1 MIILKIWLLGSLS
14 YPIIDLRNR
23 RSQTR
28 GVYYLRGS
36 LIIMQDD
43 ATPTDTTPSQKRE
56 TPEDA
61 GAAQEPERRV
71 RPRETPVGAGAAAA
85 PEPEEEEE
93 KAVAPPFEDRGAAR
107 QRMLEQMDKAL
118 TELPEGSEGQRA
130 VLGTLV
136 LAARDARNDV
146 AAMEDADGDTVAVP
160 PAPPRT
166 AVRYWQIRGP
176 SAAQRARWGPGNPF
190 WDPEEEEEETA
201 PRIFG
206 SPPIDDNTPPDPW
219 VREEFEVETGRVVHQ
234 ETIEGEPPRRCCN
247 H

>member
-1 MIILKIWLLGSLS
+1 MLLRVKLVTLITLKILASS
-14 YPIIDLRNR
+14 
-23 RSQTR
+23 
-28 GVYYLRGS
+28 VV

-43 ATPTDTTPSQKRE
+43 ATTTGTTPSQKRE

-61 GAAQEPERRV
+61 DTGHTAQEPERRV
-71 RPRETPVGAGAAAA
+71 RPRETPVGAPAAAA
-85 PEPEEEEE
+85 PEPEE
-93 KAVAPPFEDRGAAR
+93 GASAEA
-107 QRMLEQMDKAL
+107 QS
-118 TELPEGSEGQRA
+118 EGSNNG
-130 VLGTLV
+130 
-136 LAARDARNDV
+136 D
-146 AAMEDADGDTVAVP
+146 DADEEGDTVA
-160 PAPPRT
+160 APRT

-190 WDPEEEEEETA
+190 WDPDSEEETA

-206 SPPIDDNTPPDPW
+206 STPIDDNTPPDPW

>member
-23 RSQTR
+23 RSHARR
-28 GVYYLRGS
+28 GYYLRGS

-43 ATPTDTTPSQKRE
+43 ATPTDTTPSQKRLKRE

-61 GAAQEPERRV
+61 GTAQEPERRV
-71 RPRETPVGAGAAAA
+71 RPRETPVGEGAAAA
-85 PEPEEEEE
+85 PEPEEGASAE
-93 KAVAPPFEDRGAAR
+93 AQSEDSYNG
-107 QRMLEQMDKAL
+107 D
-118 TELPEGSEGQRA
+118 
-130 VLGTLV
+130 
-136 LAARDARNDV
+136 
-146 AAMEDADGDTVAVP
+146 DADEAKDDEEGDTVA
-160 PAPPRT
+160 APRT

-206 SPPIDDNTPPDPW
+206 STPIDDNTPPDPW

-234 ETIEGEPPRRCCN
+234 ETIEGEPPR

>member
-1 MIILKIWLLGSLS
+1 MSGTIVGTVTGASDRGACARIFRVNFSNMIILKIWLLGSLS

-23 RSQTR
+23 RSHARR
-28 GVYYLRGS
+28 GYYLRGS

-61 GAAQEPERRV
+61 GTAQEPERRV
-71 RPRETPVGAGAAAA
+71 RPRETPVGEGAAAA
-85 PEPEEEEE
+85 PEPEE
-93 KAVAPPFEDRGAAR
+93 GASAEA
-107 QRMLEQMDKAL
+107 QS
-118 TELPEGSEGQRA
+118 EGSNNG
-130 VLGTLV
+130 
-136 LAARDARNDV
+136 D
-146 AAMEDADGDTVAVP
+146 DADEAKDDDTVAVP

-166 AVRYWQIRGP
+166 AVRYWRIRGP
-176 SAAQRARWGPGNPF
+176 TAAERARFERPENPF
-190 WDPEEEEEETA
+190 WDPEAEIA

-206 SPPIDDNTPPDPW
+206 STPIDDNTPPDPW

>member
-1 MIILKIWLLGSLS
+1 MSRTTRRR
-14 YPIIDLRNR
+14 PTRRPR
-23 RSQTR
+23 RS
-28 GVYYLRGS
+28 
-36 LIIMQDD
+36 
-43 ATPTDTTPSQKRE
+43 AE

-61 GAAQEPERRV
+61 NAAQEPERRV

-93 KAVAPPFEDRGAAR
+93 EDAVAVVPPNADRGAAHESVLR
-107 QRMLEQMDKAL
+107 QMDQAL

-146 AAMEDADGDTVAVP
+146 AAMENV

-166 AVRYWQIRGP
+166 AVRYWQIRDGEAHGDP
-176 SAAQRARWGPGNPF
+176 STNPF
-190 WDPEEEEEETA
+190 LALRREPA
-201 PRIFG
+201 PG
-206 SPPIDDNTPPDPW
+206 TPIDDNTPPDPW

-234 ETIEGEPPRRCCN
+234 ETIEGEPPR

>member
-1 MIILKIWLLGSLS
+1 
-14 YPIIDLRNR
+14 
-23 RSQTR
+23 
-28 GVYYLRGS
+28 
-36 LIIMQDD
+36 MQDD

-136 LAARDARNDV
+136 LAARDARNDA

-166 AVRYWQIRGP
+166 AVRYVRYRGLTE
-176 SAAQRARWGPGNPF
+176 AQRAGRAGDPRNPF
-190 WDPEEEEEETA
+190 NIPRRGDSAPVVA
-201 PRIFG
+201 PRG
-206 SPPIDDNTPPDPW
+206 PPRPPGPW
-219 VREEFEVETGRVVHQ
+219 VREVFEVETGRVVHQ
-234 ETIEGEPPRRCCN
+234 ETIEGEPPRDAERVERVIP

>member
-61 GAAQEPERRV
+61 DTGHTAQEPERRV
-71 RPRETPVGAGAAAA
+71 RPRETPVGKGAAAA
-85 PEPEEEEE
+85 PEPEEGASAE
-93 KAVAPPFEDRGAAR
+93 AQSEDSNNG
-107 QRMLEQMDKAL
+107 D
-118 TELPEGSEGQRA
+118 
-130 VLGTLV
+130 
-136 LAARDARNDV
+136 
-146 AAMEDADGDTVAVP
+146 DADEAKDDEEGAEP

-206 SPPIDDNTPPDPW
+206 STPIDDNTPPDPW

>member
-14 YPIIDLRNR
+14 YPIDLRNH
-23 RSQTR
+23 RSQAR
-28 GVYYLRGS
+28 GRYYLRGS
-36 LIIMQDD
+36 LIIMQDE
-43 ATPTDTTPSQKRE
+43 AKPTDTARSPAKRD

-61 GAAQEPERRV
+61 DTAQEPERRV
-71 RPRETPVGAGAAAA
+71 RPRETPVGEGAAAA
-85 PEPEEEEE
+85 PEPEEGASAE
-93 KAVAPPFEDRGAAR
+93 AQSEDSNNG
-107 QRMLEQMDKAL
+107 D
-118 TELPEGSEGQRA
+118 
-130 VLGTLV
+130 
-136 LAARDARNDV
+136 
-146 AAMEDADGDTVAVP
+146 DADEAKDDEEGAEP